1 MNINK
6 MNINIYKKILI
17 NIYKKLYI
25 QKTLIFLMQSY
36 NFYSTNEAYFLQ
48 KVLNYLYKKIFKNIN
63 FKFIKLSYKK

>member
-1 MNINK
+1 
-6 MNINIYKKILI
+6 
-17 NIYKKLYI
+17 
-25 QKTLIFLMQSY
+25 MQSY